1 MWEDVIIGKGNI
13 GVTTTKCWFHKNPDW
28 CDLSSNSVGYRVSM
42 PRIIDVGGMTIFKG
56 TREGNKI
63 TTLLSSKQEQKLNAY
78 LLKLFFSKA
87 NPQLIINLIQRA
99 NAEGIREGMQLK
111 QLELQRV
118 LGL

>member
-13 GVTTTKCWFHKNPDW
+13 GVTTTKCWVHKNTDW

-42 PRIIDVGGMTIFKG
+42 PRIIYGGMTIFKG

-63 TTLLSSKQEQKLNAY
+63 TTLLSSKQEEKLNAY